1 MTELSLRDEHGVDVF
16 YRRWR
21 CADPQGIVVVS
32 HGASEHSGRYDR
44 FARVLADAR
53 FVTYALDHRG
63 HGGTASVTGVGQ
75 LGPAGGA
82 GLVDDLHQLTT
93 VARDEH
99 AGLPLAVFGH
109 SLGALIA
116 LAYATR
122 HPGQLAALVLCGFP
136 ASAAGIAPFA
146 EQLRAAAEAGLSD
159 APAPSLTGFNEPF
172 EPARTPFDWLSRD
185 PAEVDRYLAD
195 PWCGDQHPLTFGY
208 LAGVFDI
215 AVPALQAESL
225 RAIQCPVLLIAG
237 DRDPAAAMGDNVR
250 ELETALHG
258 VDVGVTSRLYA
269 EARHELLN
277 ETNRDE
283 VTADVITWLRRHV
296 GSDDE

>member
-1 MTELSLRDEHGVDVF
+1 M
-16 YRRWR
+16 
-21 CADPQGIVVVS
+21 
-32 HGASEHSGRYDR
+32 
-44 FARVLADAR
+44 
-53 FVTYALDHRG
+53 
-63 HGGTASVTGVGQ
+63 
-75 LGPAGGA
+75 
-82 GLVDDLHQLTT
+82 
-93 VARDEH
+93 
-99 AGLPLAVFGH
+99 
-109 SLGALIA
+109 
-116 LAYATR
+116 
-122 HPGQLAALVLCGFP
+122 
-136 ASAAGIAPFA
+136 
-146 EQLRAAAEAGLSD
+146 
-159 APAPSLTGFNEPF
+159 
-172 EPARTPFDWLSRD
+172 
-185 PAEVDRYLAD
+185 
-195 PWCGDQHPLTFGY
+195 
-208 LAGVFDI
+208 FDI